1 MAHEP
6 TLDPAELTPPLP
18 QQVSGSGPS
27 SQPEL
32 RVASGQAVVDLDAA
46 ERAVADFLAALGI
59 DRSREGLRETP
70 ARMARAYAELFD
82 VRPLQLTT
90 FPNDE
95 G

>member
-46 ERAVADFLAALGI
+46 RARDPVILFNATDLAYSI
-59 DRSREGLRETP
+59 W
-70 ARMARAYAELFD
+70 
-82 VRPLQLTT
+82 PLAQNTSGVST
-90 FPNDE
+90 W
-95 G
+95 